1 MNTKT
6 QAERSEDIAYT
17 INHALACTATD
28 FIDPYFG
35 NLTQKH
41 LGTRFSIGCGHDH
54 RRDAHHGHACDHHAH
69 APKSHLKQWWLG
81 EVVGDFGAV
90 PVTIFIQRM
99 FPSLM
104 KGLEKTLE
112 NTVGGFFRRGAEKS
126 TRKWAE
132 KYQISNDSQEYKN
145 HFQEMYHYEIE
156 HLPQALVW
164 TASSIVINLS
174 TQKLTGNHAPL
185 WQLAT
190 GKAVGASISAGLVVG
205 ARGLFPGAAH
215 RWDAYTSERL
225 FLPATK
231 AVGKLFGVEE
241 RAVERLAEKEK
252 ALKEEGWT
260 NRIATNIA
268 ASVAR

>member
-1 MNTKT
+1 MSTKT
-6 QAERSEDIAYT
+6 QAKRSEDIAYT

-41 LGTRFSIGCGHDH
+41 LGTRFSIGCGHEH
-54 RRDAHHGHACDHHAH
+54 KHEHGHDHTHHHSH
-69 APKSHLKQWWLG
+69 APHSHLKQWWLG

-99 FPSLM
+99 FPSAMDGIGKVMEHAL
-104 KGLEKTLE
+104 
-112 NTVGGFFRRGAEKS
+112 GGFFRRGAEKS
-126 TRKWAE
+126 TRKWALRNSV
-132 KYQISNDSQEYKN
+132 SNDSQEYKN
-145 HFQEMYHYEIE
+145 HFQDVYRYEIE

-164 TASSIVINLS
+164 TASSIAINLT

-190 GKAVGASISAGLVVG
+190 GKAVGATISAGLVVG
-205 ARGLFPGAAH
+205 ARGLFPEAAH
-215 RWDAYTSERL
+215 RWDSYTSTHL

-231 AVGKLFGVEE
+231 AVGTLFGVEA
-241 RAVERLAEKEK
+241 RTVEKLAEKEK
-252 ALKEEGWT
+252 SLKDEGWT
-260 NRIATNIA
+260 DRIATNIA